1 MANDNQ
7 LINPA
12 ADFQALPLEFIIAQ
26 PLTAAVKAQM
36 MAAQAT
42 QSFIQSFIANGKP
55 ITVDFSADLK
65 AADNQSR
72 SVAVQA
78 PLLAIVPIPHIRIDS
93 LSVSFKYEVS
103 QSVTNSTLTD
113 KGIDVSAG
121 SGSLL
126 QPWVN
131 ATIKGNLSSSSKQ
144 DSVMNRSGM
153 IDIEMHASES
163 VMPEGLA
170 KLLNLLSDAI
180 QVTPQAAGQTSIP
193 TQAAH

>member
-12 ADFQALPLEFIIAQ
+12 ADFQALPLEFVIAQ

-36 MAAQAT
+36 LAAQAT
-42 QSFIQSFIANGKP
+42 QSFIQSFIENGKP

-72 SVAVQA
+72 SVNVQA

-103 QSVTNSTLTD
+103 QSVTDSTITD
-113 KGIDVSAG
+113 KGIDVTAG

-153 IDIEMHASES
+153 MDIEMHASES

-180 QVTPQAAGQTSIP
+180 QVTPQATAQTS
-193 TQAAH
+193 TQAVHS

>member
-1 MANDNQ
+1 M
-7 LINPA
+7 L
-12 ADFQALPLEFIIAQ
+12 
-26 PLTAAVKAQM
+26 
-36 MAAQAT
+36 AAQAT
-42 QSFIQSFIANGKP
+42 QSFIQSFIENGKP

-72 SVAVQA
+72 SVNVQA

-103 QSVTNSTLTD
+103 QSVTDSTLTD
-113 KGIDVSAG
+113 KGIDVTAG

-153 IDIEMHASES
+153 MDIEMHASES

-180 QVTPQAAGQTSIP
+180 QVTPQATAQTS
-193 TQAAH
+193 TQAVHS